1 VVARR
6 GRKERL
12 APSHRLDSSDLSGVR
27 ATGLAGTLNGEG
39 KSPLAASSSGPS
51 DRFVPNAV
59 DQGGR
64 WFDDRRV
71 SCTSWFVLACVIV

>member
-1 VVARR
+1 
-6 GRKERL
+6 
-12 APSHRLDSSDLSGVR
+12 
-27 ATGLAGTLNGEG
+27 LAGTLNGEG